1 MIITENLVPKWPCW
15 GLKNICLRCLVVLQ
29 TWCEF
34 YCWNFK
40 KEVFKED
47 VRKRN
52 DEYIYQNKLLVMTAI
67 CFTVHP
73 LISESVCNICM
84 ILCAWNS
91 PHPKNCY
98 FDWKKYVFSMCKISV
113 ICMWITQKFG
123 PCIWIICTW
132 PYVWLSDSLFLKVRG
147 NLKSTPSS

>member
-1 MIITENLVPKWPCW
+1 MYPSDLVEAW
-15 GLKNICLRCLVVLQ
+15 KNICLRCLVVLQ

-73 LISESVCNICM
+73 LFSESVCNICM

-98 FDWKKYVFSMCKISV
+98 FDWKKICFQYLQNFCHSHVNYSKIWAIYLDNLHMA
-113 ICMWITQKFG
+113 ICMIEWFI
-123 PCIWIICTW
+123 
-132 PYVWLSDSLFLKVRG
+132 DLKRKGQLEIYPQLPVFF
-147 NLKSTPSS
+147 NA